1 MPRVVRTYDVP
12 NGTIIAT
19 PSLISFHLHARVH
32 PPPLWQRQSLTRL
45 RHPAIRAVKCLQGR
59 HPTVTHSSYLSL
71 ALSVSLSVFRPLF
84 SPLSLSLSPS
94 HSFSLPFSFY
104 PLPLPS
110 PPPPSSRGLVL
121 YTHQT
126 PRPTPTTIARSFRRI
141 AKTHPLVS
149 ISSDVCRVR
158 PHENSTLSR
167 YTSTPRLPS
176 PSDLGL
182 RFPPA
187 CLRVSSRAG
196 ISLAHGTLYLSP
208 TFRCVSNALVPGVSG
223 ITTDRCY
230 DD

>member
-1 MPRVVRTYDVP
+1 MSPGAASHGHPFV
-12 NGTIIAT
+12 I
-19 PSLISFHLHARVH
+19 SLSRSLRLSVCL
-32 PPPLWQRQSLTRL
+32 PPPL
-45 RHPAIRAVKCLQGR
+45 
-59 HPTVTHSSYLSL
+59 L
-71 ALSVSLSVFRPLF
+71 AT
-84 SPLSLSLSPS
+84 LSLSLSPS

-196 ISLAHGTLYLSP
+196 ISLAHGIPLYLSP

>member
-1 MPRVVRTYDVP
+1 MAAPVVD
-12 NGTIIAT
+12 AT
-19 PSLISFHLHARVH
+19 SSPGDSCGEMSPGAASHGHPFVISLSRSLRLSVCL
-32 PPPLWQRQSLTRL
+32 PPPL
-45 RHPAIRAVKCLQGR
+45 
-59 HPTVTHSSYLSL
+59 L
-71 ALSVSLSVFRPLF
+71 AT
-84 SPLSLSLSPS
+84 LSLSLSPS

-141 AKTHPLVS
+141 AKTHPL
-149 ISSDVCRVR
+149 SSRFPVTFVAYARTK
-158 PHENSTLSR
+158 TLR
-167 YTSTPRLPS
+167 FPDTRRHLAFPRLPIS
-176 PSDLGL
+176 VSVSLRRAFAYPRALGFPS
-182 RFPPA
+182 RT
-187 CLRVSSRAG
+187 VY
-196 ISLAHGTLYLSP
+196 TLYLSP